1 MRLMIDPLGGM
12 AGDMFSAALISAGAD
27 FTAMRRAML
36 AAAEK
41 LGSATIT
48 REETADGACRLDIA
62 LHSRAK
68 HLEGAQAQ
76 KILAGVCEEFGI
88 GEVYRDFAGRVLDIL
103 LKAEI
108 KAHRDFNIVIPA
120 SHDHAHQA
128 HDHGHDHKHEHDHLH
143 RPADEG
149 EGAFLHEAQD
159 IVIDI
164 IGAAM
169 GLQLLGVEPRARLL
183 APVSVGGG
191 TVKFSHGT
199 LPVPAPATKIILE
212 QYGIAWQA
220 GPLPVEL
227 ATPTGVSILAG
238 LSAAAVFPGALEG
251 KKIVAGGLARGG
263 KLLDIPPLKIVLV
276 E

>member
-27 FTAMRRAML
+27 FTVMRRAML

-41 LGSATIT
+41 LGSASIT

-68 HLEGAQAQ
+68 HLAGAQAR
-76 KILAGVCEEFGI
+76 KILADVCGECGVGD
-88 GEVYRDFAGRVLDIL
+88 VYRDFAFTVLDIL

-108 KAHRDFNIVIPA
+108 KAHRDFNIVISA
-120 SHDHAHQA
+120 SHEHDHHA
-128 HDHGHDHKHEHDHLH
+128 HDHGHDHEHDHHHH
-143 RPADEG
+143 RPAEAED
-149 EGAFLHEAQD
+149 GAFLHEAQD

-164 IGAAM
+164 MGAVM

-191 TVKFSHGT
+191 TVEFSHGT

-212 QYGIAWQA
+212 QYAIAWQA

-238 LSAAAVFPGALEG
+238 LSATAVFPGALAG

-276 E
+276 D